1 MWESLQQSHI
11 SVRKEGRYICITANT
26 MQTLLRGAISRDC
39 HSHVNVAFTLHTSK
53 NFIQP
58 LAFTAL
64 QKPVFLQL
72 AYCHISTLKR
82 IDLRLCTKVEG
93 HKAFYSTSLLPST
106 LSFPS
111 PTPSSFLIL
120 PVFPPGLLHYPNRCM
135 KLVPRQALAKEG
147 QAVGCDTV
155 G

>member
-1 MWESLQQSHI
+1 MWESLEQSHI

-106 LSFPS
+106 LSFIS
-111 PTPSSFLIL
+111 KSNTF
-120 PVFPPGLLHYPNRCM
+120 VFPNPPSISSRTPALSQPVYEAGS
-135 KLVPRQALAKEG
+135 QAGTCKG
-147 QAVGCDTV
+147 GTGSRV
-155 G
+155 